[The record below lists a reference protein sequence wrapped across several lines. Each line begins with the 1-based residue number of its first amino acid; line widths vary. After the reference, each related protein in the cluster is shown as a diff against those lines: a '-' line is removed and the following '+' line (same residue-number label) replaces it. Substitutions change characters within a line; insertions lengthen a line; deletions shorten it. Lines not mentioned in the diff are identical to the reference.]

1 MMNFTALIKP
11 ASSRCNMRCGYC
23 FYADEAASRNIYNRG
38 IMSRDTAHNLIDRV
52 YEYVKPGSTVHFGF
66 QGGEPTVAGLDFF
79 EDFTAYAESRARKK
93 LSVTYSVQ
101 TNGLLLNDEWCEF
114 LKGKKFLVGVS
125 LDGDRQ
131 LHDHIRKDAVGGGT
145 YDRVMSAIRLLE
157 KLGVDY
163 NILTVVTRFTARHP
177 AELMSFYRR
186 HKFGYVQLIPCLSPL
201 DGTDGDAFA
210 PSQREYADFLK
221 RFFRLW
227 LDGLQKD
234 SYISVR
240 QFDNLYGMLK
250 GRPPE
255 QCGMSG
261 RCTPQF
267 IAEADGSVYPCDFYA
282 LDRYL
287 CGNVNKDG
295 IEQTFLSDGMRAFAA
310 DFPPDGTLCAGCGVY
325 AFCGG
330 GCRRYRSFYYG
341 KEGYC
346 SNRDFLE
353 YALPF
358 LAKL

>member
-1 MMNFTALIKP
+1 
-11 ASSRCNMRCGYC
+11 
-23 FYADEAASRNIYNRG
+23 
-38 IMSRDTAHNLIDRV
+38 
-52 YEYVKPGSTVHFGF
+52 
-66 QGGEPTVAGLDFF
+66 
-79 EDFTAYAESRARKK
+79 
-93 LSVTYSVQ
+93 
-101 TNGLLLNDEWCEF
+101 
-114 LKGKKFLVGVS
+114 
-125 LDGDRQ
+125 
-131 LHDHIRKDAVGGGT
+131 
-145 YDRVMSAIRLLE
+145 MSAIRLLE
-157 KLGVDY
+157 KLGADY

-227 LDGLQKD
+227 LDGLLKD

-240 QFDNLYGMLK
+240 RFDNLYGMLK

-267 IAEADGSVYPCDFYA
+267 IAE
-282 LDRYL
+282 
-287 CGNVNKDG
+287 

-310 DFPPDGTLCAGCGVY
+310 EFPPEGPLCAGCGVY

-346 SNRDFLE
+346 PNRDFLE